1 MVMVMVMVMTLSN
14 TFEWL
19 PPTGLNEV
27 SCKLILQNQF
37 IIVSPHSPDDDDFSR
52 EDDDGGVGDDNDD
65 GIDGNDD
72 DDKDNNESGDDA
84 LILFSTHLGPW
95 HADPNWPNAQPSH
108 PKCSA
113 VQTFKSTKV
122 QKIQKYK
129 TKVNIERHADPNWPN
144 QPSQAV
150 QCRWMYKRTQR

>member
-1 MVMVMVMVMTLSN
+1 MFVVV
-14 TFEWL
+14 
-19 PPTGLNEV
+19 
-27 SCKLILQNQF
+27 
-37 IIVSPHSPDDDDFSR
+37 IVVVDDD
-52 EDDDGGVGDDNDD
+52 ED

-113 VQTFKSTKV
+113 DKSTKV
-122 QKIQKYK
+122 KQVQKI
-129 TKVNIERHADPNWPN
+129 
-144 QPSQAV
+144 
-150 QCRWMYKRTQR
+150 RTIIK